1 MRNNDKKIDPYKR
14 RRVLLTRLIGVFL
27 IVAMT
32 ALFTAGIM
40 LGGN

>member
-1 MRNNDKKIDPYKR
+1 MGSNKNIDPVKK
-14 RRVLLTRLIGVFL
+14 RRVLLTRLIGLFL
-27 IVAMT
+27 LIAMT

>member
-1 MRNNDKKIDPYKR
+1 MGGNKNIDPVKK
-14 RRVLLTRLIGVFL
+14 RRVLLTRLIGLFL
-27 IVAMT
+27 IIAMT

>member
-1 MRNNDKKIDPYKR
+1 MGRNKNIDPVKK
-14 RRVLLTRLIGVFL
+14 RRVLLTRLIGLFL
-27 IVAMT
+27 IIAMT

>member
-1 MRNNDKKIDPYKR
+1 MGSNKNIDPVKK
-14 RRVLLTRLIGVFL
+14 RRVLLTRVIGLFL
-27 IVAMT
+27 IIAMT

>member
-1 MRNNDKKIDPYKR
+1 MGSNKNINPVKK
-14 RRVLLTRLIGVFL
+14 RRVLLTRLIGLFL
-27 IVAMT
+27 IIAMT

>member
-1 MRNNDKKIDPYKR
+1 MGSNKDIDPVKK
-14 RRVLLTRLIGVFL
+14 RRVLLTRLIGLFL
-27 IVAMT
+27 IIAMT

>member
-1 MRNNDKKIDPYKR
+1 MGSNKNIDPVKK
-14 RRVLLTRLIGVFL
+14 RRVLLTRLIGLFL
-27 IVAMT
+27 IIAMI